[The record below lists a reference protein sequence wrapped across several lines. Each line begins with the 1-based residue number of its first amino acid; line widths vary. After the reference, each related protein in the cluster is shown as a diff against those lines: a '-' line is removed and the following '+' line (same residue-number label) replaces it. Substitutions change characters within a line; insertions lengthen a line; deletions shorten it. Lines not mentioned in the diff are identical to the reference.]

1 MEKIVVLLIALLM
14 FLPHASAQN
23 TEASLPDNASVCSES
38 RSRQLDISARTN
50 IQKIDILYKNNC
62 AEPRWDYAEN
72 QKALEILTQV
82 ILQLS
87 SEQSNIRTIVI
98 EGAAS
103 PVGSEKYNNK
113 LSLRRATL
121 LRDAIS
127 KMDGGAALHIHVIS
141 IGENWSEFKECVSSG
156 YHSANREDVLA
167 IIRNN
172 GISHD
177 EKERRLQALDN
188 GKTWRVLVNKF
199 MSSSRSAT
207 AIRIIEADGI
217 LKSGSPFRSNA
228 IVAPAISDMRFPE
241 LRWLTAT
248 PDILDQDSRNPLL
261 APRGG

>member
-1 MEKIVVLLIALLM
+1 ME
-14 FLPHASAQN
+14 
-23 TEASLPDNASVCSES
+23 
-38 RSRQLDISARTN
+38 
-50 IQKIDILYKNNC
+50 
-62 AEPRWDYAEN
+62 
-72 QKALEILTQV
+72 
-82 ILQLS
+82 
-87 SEQSNIRTIVI
+87 
-98 EGAAS
+98 
-103 PVGSEKYNNK
+103 
-113 LSLRRATL
+113 
-121 LRDAIS
+121 
-127 KMDGGAALHIHVIS
+127 GGAALHIHVIS

-207 AIRIIEADGI
+207 TIRIIEADGI
-217 LKSGSPFRSNA
+217 LKSGSPFESNA

-248 PDILDQDSRNPLL
+248 PDILNQDSHNPLL
-261 APRGG
+261 APRVEVVVAPNDLASAPKVKATLPDSLSSTSVICDSVSKQHSPCGSAQ